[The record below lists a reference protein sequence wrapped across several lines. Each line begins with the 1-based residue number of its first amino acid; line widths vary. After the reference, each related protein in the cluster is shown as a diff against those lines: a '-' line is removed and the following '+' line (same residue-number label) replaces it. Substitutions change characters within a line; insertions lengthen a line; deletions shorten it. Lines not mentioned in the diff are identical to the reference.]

1 MRFFVLNYCF
11 FNSSLMVSH
20 FNMVVF
26 KQKKYQK
33 THIFILGIW
42 FLTSI
47 WLFLNKKNIR
57 KHTWFFTSTWLF
69 LNKKISENTHFYFG
83 NMVSHFNM
91 VVFKQKNI
99 RTHTILFWEYG

>member
-1 MRFFVLNYCF
+1 MVVFKQKKYQTIFFWVWDMVNMVCFVFEYAFFCFELLF

-47 WLFLNKKNIR
+47 WLVLNKKNIR
-57 KHTWFFTSTWLF
+57 KHTF
-69 LNKKISENTHFYFG
+69 
-83 NMVSHFNM
+83 
-91 VVFKQKNI
+91 
-99 RTHTILFWEYG
+99 LFWEYGFSLQHGCF